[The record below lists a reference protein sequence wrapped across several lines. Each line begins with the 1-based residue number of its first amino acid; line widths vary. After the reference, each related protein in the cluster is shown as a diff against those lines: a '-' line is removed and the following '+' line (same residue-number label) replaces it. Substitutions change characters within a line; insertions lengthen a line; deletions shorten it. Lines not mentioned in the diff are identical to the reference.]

1 MTIKTLMILL
11 VLPLVLS
18 ACADL
23 SENLYE
29 GVRQQQQAVP
39 DPTVVQPVAQ
49 PDYSQY
55 KRERDALKNAP

>member
-1 MTIKTLMILL
+1 MILL
-11 VLPLVLS
+11 VLPLPFS

-23 SENLYE
+23 SANLYE

-39 DPTVVQPVAQ
+39 DPTVVQPVTQ

>member
-11 VLPLVLS
+11 VLPLLLS

-49 PDYSQY
+49 PDYSHY